1 MTRFMDRLCTL
12 AVSAVAIDGVRRATA
27 LPIALA
33 TAVLIAAPATAGP
46 ECTDIA
52 PYTRICQTPGHAAMV
67 TSPDPALTNPYP
79 GWGYGGLGYGLGG
92 MWIGR

>member
-1 MTRFMDRLCTL
+1 MDRRCSS
-12 AVSAVAIDGVRRATA
+12 AVSAVAIGDVRRATA

-33 TAVLIAAPATAGP
+33 AAVLMAAPATAGP

-52 PYTRICQTPGHAAMV
+52 PFTRICQTPGHTAIV

-79 GWGYGGLGYGLGG
+79 GWGYGPFGFGLGG